1 MPQTNR
7 PIGTNKDRQQKS
19 EATNK
24 IEKYNAFTDSAVI
37 IGEGDPNLS
46 PTAGKPLI

>member
-1 MPQTNR
+1 M
-7 PIGTNKDRQQKS
+7 KEEQKYQN
-19 EATNK
+19 ELD
-24 IEKYNAFTDSAVI
+24 EKNNNNQKVERHNEFTDSTVI

>member
-1 MPQTNR
+1 M
-7 PIGTNKDRQQKS
+7 KEEQKS
-19 EATNK
+19 QNELD
-24 IEKYNAFTDSAVI
+24 EKNNNNNNQKVERHNEFTDSAVI